1 MKKSISSSITITL
14 IFWMIP
20 LGKKAKKIKTK
31 LYRRKKKKKTNEE
44 IHIKFHNYHTQTHA
58 QIDTPV

>member
-1 MKKSISSSITITL
+1 
-14 IFWMIP
+14 MIP

-31 LYRRKKKKKTNEE
+31 LYRRKKKKTNEE